1 MEELNLIELTEKITQ
16 KIIREV
22 TEAYHANQINEI
34 LKKYGLDEEI
44 QYSYYDINRAK
55 ILVIGNSRVNKNDLY
70 GIAKSLGI
78 RRDILE
84 FELDY
89 IRIHNFDF
97 NNLRNSMVYS
107 DVLVGPMP
115 HRAEGI
121 DGYSSFLAMADSH
134 PEEFPK
140 IIKLQSSNEL
150 KITKESFRN
159 GLQNTR
165 YAQLSN
171 PKLTCVEIPIYE
183 VGSKAM
189 SYLTELMK
197 EEEPSKNIKNVV
209 VDYSVIWRETTK

>member
-97 NNLRNSMVYS
+97 NNLRNYNSHKCNTFVNVEGSYTWLKAKMDRDNFKILREPKPFKKHITHLTDDVAIDSIYS
-107 DVLVGPMP
+107 NPLS
-115 HRAEGI
+115 HRFVEVTPNPSYELKYFGNVEGI
-121 DGYSSFLAMADSH
+121 
-134 PEEFPK
+134 
-140 IIKLQSSNEL
+140 
-150 KITKESFRN
+150 T
-159 GLQNTR
+159 
-165 YAQLSN
+165 LS
-171 PKLTCVEIPIYE
+171 Y
-183 VGSKAM
+183 
-189 SYLTELMK
+189 
-197 EEEPSKNIKNVV
+197 
-209 VDYSVIWRETTK
+209 

>member
-22 TEAYHANQINEI
+22 TEAYHANRINEI

-55 ILVIGNSRVNKNDLY
+55 ILVIGDSRVNKNDLY
-70 GIAKSLGI
+70 GIAKNLGI
-78 RRDILE
+78 RRDVLE

-89 IRIHNFDF
+89 TRIHNFDF

-107 DVLVGPMP
+107 DVLVGPIP
-115 HRAEGI
+115 HRTEGI
-121 DGYSSFLAMADSH
+121 DGCSSFLAMADSH

-165 YAQLSN
+165 YFN
-171 PKLTCVEIPIYE
+171 E
-183 VGSKAM
+183 V
-189 SYLTELMK
+189 YQ
-197 EEEPSKNIKNVV
+197 
-209 VDYSVIWRETTK
+209 